1 MKPKFM
7 SSTDSN
13 ENCTVNNESENIEIT
28 IGEDTDEIIQEL
40 FDLLS
45 HSYQASLEQSMK
57 DRNFVFDYVDV
68 LH

>member
-1 MKPKFM
+1 MRVK
-7 SSTDSN
+7 T
-13 ENCTVNNESENIEIT
+13 EIM

-57 DRNFVFDYVDV
+57 DCNFVFDYVDV
-68 LH
+68 